1 VDNLNNLL
9 RTYKGLRST
18 RLKCFTCLTDALNRD
33 FDFLGAASH
42 RDVVMWICSERG
54 LSHFDRSLAWV
65 TKCRYVAKIARPTPT
80 DTIIPNANSM
90 LISLL

>member
-42 RDVVMWICSERG
+42 RDVVCG
-54 LSHFDRSLAWV
+54 
-65 TKCRYVAKIARPTPT
+65 YVQSAA
-80 DTIIPNANSM
+80 
-90 LISLL
+90 